1 MAEEPDNVVLRILM
15 QIQETQAQHTRLM
28 NEHTREF
35 TRLGRQLQDL
45 QESAVT
51 ALGLAAHANVQ
62 HQSVQTQI
70 EAIED
75 RLAEIDDLR
84 SRLARLEEKV

>member
-1 MAEEPDNVVLRILM
+1 MAEPEDIVLKVLK
-15 QIQETQAQHTRLM
+15 QIQETQAQHTALFKEQSRRLD
-28 NEHTREF
+28 
-35 TRLGRQLQDL
+35 RLDRRLEDL

-70 EAIED
+70 EAIEE
-75 RLAEIDDLR
+75 RLSEIDELK